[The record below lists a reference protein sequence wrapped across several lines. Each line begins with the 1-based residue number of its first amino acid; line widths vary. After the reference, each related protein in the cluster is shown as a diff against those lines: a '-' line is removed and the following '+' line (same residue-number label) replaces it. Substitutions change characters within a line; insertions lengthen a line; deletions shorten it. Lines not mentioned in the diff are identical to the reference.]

1 MAAKLLI
8 PLDGSEGSK
17 RAVEYVAQ
25 TFGQTPGVEV
35 KLLHILAGTPP
46 AFWDDGH
53 ILDDQE
59 RQARQNLIDDWQNEK
74 EKKWQALF
82 AQARDRLV
90 QGGMTPE
97 AISTKFMPK
106 YFEVAEDIL
115 READTEGYST
125 IVMGRRGLTGA
136 QKVLLGSVSSKVVH
150 RAKGIAVIIV
160 D

>member
-1 MAAKLLI
+1 MPAKLLI
-8 PLDGSEGSK
+8 PLDGSEGAK
-17 RAVEYVAQ
+17 RAVDYVAQ

-35 KLLHILAGTPP
+35 RLLHILAGTPP

-59 RQARQNLIDDWQNEK
+59 QQARQDLIDNWQQEQ
-74 EKKWQALF
+74 EKKWEGLF
-82 AQARDRLV
+82 AQARDRLIE
-90 QGGMTPE
+90 GGMTPE
-97 AISTKFMPK
+97 ATSTKFMPK
-106 YFEVAEDIL
+106 YFDVAEDIL

-150 RAKGIAVIIV
+150 RAKGIAVLIV